1 MLRTTCSCLVTGS
14 LVALMAAGPSR
25 AASATDGIAPV
36 KAEAAP
42 AKRGKPPVV
51 TPAADGVAADKPAV
65 DKSAADKARPD
76 RSLLRALARR
86 EAAAAD
92 VPFDLVDAVMKVE
105 SDYRPDRI
113 GDVGEIG
120 LMQVRPGTAAMLGFH
135 GTAAD
140 LADPATNIHYGTS
153 YLATAWHL
161 AKGNV
166 CRALMKYRA
175 GHGNESM
182 TPLSVTYCQRAR
194 VHLVNAASPLAA
206 TIQPVDLVA
215 TAGPSPGE
223 ASAMSARRPDFGG
236 ATLPGETLTSNG
248 RPKTGAAF
256 WAAFGA
262 RVRRI
267 NAGLEAKWR
276 RTASR

>member
-1 MLRTTCSCLVTGS
+1 MHTIRTVLS
-14 LVALMAAGPSR
+14 VAL
-25 AASATDGIAPV
+25 V
-36 KAEAAP
+36 VAP
-42 AKRGKPPVV
+42 ALGLPC
-51 TPAADGVAADKPAV
+51 GVAAAGGDILAQPVVPKPARAIPA
-65 DKSAADKARPD
+65 KSIVEKPASDRPGPD
-76 RSLLRALARR
+76 RTLLRALARR
-86 EAAAAD
+86 EAEVAG

-105 SDYRPDRI
+105 SDYRADRI

-135 GTAAD
+135 GSAAD
-140 LADPATNIHYGTS
+140 LADPATNIHFGTS
-153 YLATAWHL
+153 YLAGAWHL
-161 AKGNV
+161 AHGNV

-182 TPLSVTYCQRAR
+182 TPLSVSYCQRAR
-194 VHLVNAASPLAA
+194 LHLVSTNSPLAT

-215 TAGPSPGE
+215 TAGLDAAVDGR
-223 ASAMSARRPDFGG
+223 AMPVRRPGIAG
-236 ATLPGETLTSNG
+236 LTMPNESLVSNG

-267 NAGLEAKWR
+267 DASLEAKWR